1 MNIFWNNTYFG
12 VNQSG
17 IGSLFQST
25 NRASSGG
32 NVFSN
37 SVFYKGLSEVNST
50 SYKNLLKKYYAEDTE
65 SESSE
70 SSEALDK
77 LMNQSNTAASN
88 AAAAKELKTDATS
101 LKESA
106 DKITKVDKDG
116 NNELFTKD
124 REEIDKAIKSMINNY
139 NELVKSVSNNKS
151 NNTHMD
157 SLKNQFKSLSSAAQ
171 YSLKNVGI
179 TANYDGTLSIDSKK
193 YEAADVETLKEV
205 FTGKYSFAE
214 RASEK
219 ADYVQKNAARYT
231 TDGFGTYNQNS
242 KYNNVW
248 NAGNLFNNFF

>member
-17 IGSLFQST
+17 VSSLFQSA

-65 SESSE
+65 SESSD
-70 SSEALDK
+70 SSGTLDK
-77 LMNQSNTAASN
+77 LINQSNAATN
-88 AAAAKELKTDATS
+88 ATAAKELKTDAAN
-101 LKESA
+101 LKDSA

-124 REEIDKAIKSMINNY
+124 REEIDKAIKNMINNY
-139 NELVKSVSNNKS
+139 NELVTSVSNNKS

-157 SLKNQFKSLSSAAQ
+157 SLKNQFKSLSSAAE

-193 YEAADVETLKEV
+193 YEAADIDTLKDV

-219 ADYVQKNAARYT
+219 AEYVEKNAARYV

-242 KYNNVW
+242 KYNNLW
-248 NAGNLFNNFF
+248 NTGNLFNNFF